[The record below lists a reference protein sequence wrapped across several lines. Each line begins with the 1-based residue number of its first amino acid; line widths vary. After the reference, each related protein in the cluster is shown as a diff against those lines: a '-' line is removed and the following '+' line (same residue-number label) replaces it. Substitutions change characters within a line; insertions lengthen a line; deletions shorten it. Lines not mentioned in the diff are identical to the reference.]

1 MKNLI
6 ILFFLFNSLSGFS
19 QKNLRDSVKVS
30 NSVFSVIY
38 SEKFEQPIWLKY
50 RSINRPTNVDRGSM
64 DFYTEK
70 NIKTSDDKDYKNNIY
85 DKGHL
90 APAASFSDNIKN
102 LKQTFSYLNSALQ
115 NRYLNRGEWRL
126 LEEQERKWD
135 DTEPLTV
142 LVKLFFDKNHVVL
155 PTGASVPSYF
165 EKHIFFEKQKKWK
178 CFVFLNSQ
186 PKSKWENLKMVCTT
200 QNHKLILF

>member
-1 MKNLI
+1 MKNFI
-6 ILFFLFNSLSGFS
+6 ILLFLFNSLSGFS

-70 NIKTSDDKDYKNNIY
+70 HIKTSDDKDYKNNIY

-90 APAASFSDNIKN
+90 APAASFSDNIEN
-102 LKQTFSYLNSALQ
+102 LKQTFSYLNAALQ
-115 NRYLNRGEWRL
+115 NQYLNRGEWRL

-142 LVKLFFDKNHVVL
+142 LVKLFFDKKHIVL

-200 QNHKLILF
+200 QNHKLNFF